1 MTRVLAS
8 TALLALAACATGK
21 YPTPVAAPAEQC
33 RLTQDDL
40 IANRSLSWSDF
51 DQRQNTQTTWSALG
65 AAGCHEAAATA
76 YADYLAFGP
85 PIPGERFQTTARF
98 HLGRS
103 LAYAGRTEEAAR
115 IIATARRETE
125 VGGLHWND
133 YVQGTVAFLRRDRA
147 TLMARQTS
155 LAAHSGFSDRV
166 NAGVLAGL
174 LHCWDRPYLEAAG
187 SGCIAASGYRAP
199 TE

>member
-1 MTRVLAS
+1 MRHF
-8 TALLALAACATGK
+8 LALAALSVLVGCAAK
-21 YPTPVAAPAEQC
+21 TPPSSITTSPDQC
-33 RLTQDDL
+33 RLTRDDL
-40 IANRSLSWSDF
+40 IANRSLSWSEF
-51 DQRQNTQTTWSALG
+51 DQRQNSRTSWSALG
-65 AAGCHEAAATA
+65 SAGCHDAAAIA

-85 PIPGERFQTTARF
+85 PIAGERYQTTARF

-133 YVQGTVAFLRRDRA
+133 YVQGTVAFLTRDRE
-147 TLMARQTS
+147 TLAARQAS
-155 LAAHSGFSDRV
+155 LATQSGFADRM

-174 LHCWDRPYLEAAG
+174 LHCWDRPYLEAAALA
-187 SGCIAASGYRAP
+187 CTTASGYQMPA
-199 TE
+199 E

>member
-1 MTRVLAS
+1 MKHFR
-8 TALLALAACATGK
+8 ALAAFFALAGCAGQTA
-21 YPTPVAAPAEQC
+21 PPPIAAPADRC

-40 IANRSLSWSDF
+40 IANRSLSWPDF
-51 DQRQNTQTTWSALG
+51 DQRQIRSTTWSALG
-65 AAGCHEAAATA
+65 SAGCHEAAATA

-85 PIPGERFQTTARF
+85 QIVGERYQTTARF

-115 IIATARRETE
+115 MIATARREIE

-133 YVQGTVAFLRRDRA
+133 YVQGTVAFLVRDRE
-147 TLMARQTS
+147 TLAARQAS
-155 LAAHSGFSDRV
+155 LAGQTGFSDRV

-174 LHCWDRPYLEAAG
+174 LHCWERPYVEAAA
-187 SGCIAASGYRAP
+187 SACTAASGYKLP
-199 TE
+199 SD

>member
-1 MTRVLAS
+1 MRHF
-8 TALLALAACATGK
+8 LALAALFVLVGCAAKTAS
-21 YPTPVAAPAEQC
+21 PSIAASVDRC
-33 RLTQDDL
+33 RLASGDL
-40 IANRSLSWSDF
+40 IANRSLSWTEF
-51 DQRQNTQTTWSALG
+51 DQRQNSRTTWSALES
-65 AAGCHEAAATA
+65 AGCHEEAAVA

-85 PIPGERFQTTARF
+85 PIAGERYQTTARF

-133 YVQGTVAFLRRDRA
+133 YVQGTVAFLVRDRE
-147 TLMARQTS
+147 TLAARQAS
-155 LAAHSGFSDRV
+155 LAAQSGFADRM

-174 LHCWDRPYLEAAG
+174 LHCWERPYLEAAAG
-187 SGCIAASGYRAP
+187 ACTTASGYQMP
-199 TE
+199 SD